1 MAAQLHV
8 RLDLSHARRVLFGGD
23 VHGTLDA
30 LLASLARIG
39 YDAASGDV
47 LILLG
52 DLFDRGPD
60 VLRLIEWLEA
70 NPTVVVLR
78 GNHDDMLCACVG
90 ARGMT
95 DEANPLV
102 MFRNGGGWLLDFAPG
117 YEKNGDELGRLM
129 VDLIERSTGE
139 VEGRPEDLIDPRIV
153 EFGRRLASFPVAATI
168 ITPGGLTIGAV
179 HADPPGATW
188 AAVIE
193 ALEDEDLDMRA
204 EAERHSMWER
214 RLFRKTRHAAAFGE
228 DAVRDLDI
236 AIPDVD
242 HVFLGHSIVDEPRTA
257 ANLTWIDTGAYS
269 SGVHTVVDADAWVAE
284 SRRPR

>member
-1 MAAQLHV
+1 MTSPLHV

-23 VHGTLDA
+23 VHGNVDA
-30 LLASLARIG
+30 LLASLVRAG
-39 YDAASGDV
+39 YDPDAGDV

-90 ARGMT
+90 ARPMT
-95 DEANPLV
+95 DEANPWV
-102 MFRNGGGWLLDFAPG
+102 MFRNGGRWLLEFAPKYG
-117 YEKNGDELGRLM
+117 NTDEDLGKLM
-129 VDLIERSTGE
+129 TDLIEHAQDDHPGS
-139 VEGRPEDLIDPRIV
+139 PADLIDPRIV
-153 EFGRRLASFPVAATI
+153 EFGHRLASFPVAATI
-168 ITPGGLTIGAV
+168 TTPGGLTIGAV

-188 AAVIE
+188 ADVVD
-193 ALEDEDLDMRA
+193 ALNDPDLDMRA

-214 RLFRKTRHAAAFGE
+214 RLFKRTKRAAAFGD
-228 DAVRDLDI
+228 DAVRNLDI

-242 HVFLGHSIVDEPRTA
+242 HVFLGHSIVETPRTA
-257 ANLTWIDTGAYS
+257 ANLTWIDTGAYHTD
-269 SGVHTVVDADAWVAE
+269 VHTVVDADAWVAAL
-284 SRRPR
+284 RVPA